1 MEELRKLIEENNAM
15 LKRVCAWIDKIESN
29 QYRDSEDMKQLCVN
43 VLANGLNRG
52 NNDQIFYR

>member
-1 MEELRKLIEENNAM
+1 M